1 LPPLKILVIDDER
14 SIRDGCL
21 LILSNKG
28 YQVDTFPNGRGG
40 LEAIRRGDFDI
51 VLLDLRLPDMD
62 GMDIL
67 KKSCQENPALCII
80 VITGFST
87 VKGAVEAMKAGA
99 FDYLAKPFSENDLLL
114 TVNRAL
120 EKKRLIEE
128 NLSLRKEVQDRF
140 GFQNIIGENPQILS
154 IYEEV
159 RKVAPL
165 DSAVILYGESGTGKE
180 LFARAIYANSLR
192 VARSFVAVDCSSLSP
207 GILESELFGHVKG
220 AFTGAVED
228 KAGIFEM
235 ANRGTLFLDEV
246 SNLPPDVQGKLLR
259 VLEAQE
265 YKPVGGSQIKKSDVR
280 IISATNRDLKAMVDE
295 GHFREDLFYRLNV
308 FPIFIPALRDRK
320 DDIPRLAYFFL
331 KLFCRKTGKRVEGFT
346 AEALETLI
354 RYDWPGN
361 VRELKNVV
369 ERLVILAE
377 GRTLENVYPLYP
389 ARLRGG
395 SKADQAPQTAGELR
409 DFKRHLLEE
418 TYEMVEKTF
427 LLKALEA
434 CQGNISQAARRV
446 GMQRPYF
453 HSLLKKY
460 GLKVKTSKTVR

>member
-1 LPPLKILVIDDER
+1 LTPLNILVIDDER
-14 SIRDGCL
+14 SIRDGCA
-21 LILSNKG
+21 LSLGNKG
-28 YQVDTFPNGRGG
+28 YKVDTCPNGRAG
-40 LEAIRRGDFDI
+40 LEEIRQGDYDV

-67 KKSCQENPALCII
+67 KTAYREKPTLCIV

-87 VKGAVEAMKAGA
+87 VKGAVEAIKAGA
-99 FDYLAKPFSENDLLL
+99 FDYLSKPFTENDLLL

-128 NLSLRKEVQDRF
+128 NLSLRKEVQERF
-140 GFQNIIGENPQILS
+140 GFQNIIGENPQVLN
-154 IYEEV
+154 IYEQV

-192 VARSFVAVDCSSLSP
+192 VGRPFVAMDCSALSP
-207 GILESELFGHVKG
+207 GILESELFGHVRG
-220 AFTGAVED
+220 AFTGALED

-235 ANRGTLFLDEV
+235 ANGGTLFLDEI

-259 VLEAQE
+259 VLESKE

-280 IISATNRDLKAMVDE
+280 IISATNRDLKALVEED
-295 GHFREDLFYRLNV
+295 HFREDLFYRLNV

-320 DDIPRLAYFFL
+320 DDIPRLVYYFL
-331 KLFCRKTGKRVEGFT
+331 NLFCRKTGKRVEGFT
-346 AEALETLI
+346 DEALEALI

-377 GRTLENVYPLYP
+377 GKTLENVYPLYP
-389 ARLRGG
+389 MRLHGG

-409 DFKRHLLEE
+409 DFKRHLIEE

-434 CQGNISQAARRV
+434 CQGNITQAALRV

-460 GLKVKTSKTVR
+460 GLKAKEPKMNS

>member
-1 LPPLKILVIDDER
+1 MPPLNILVIDDER

-21 LILSNKG
+21 LSLSNKG
-28 YQVDTFPNGRGG
+28 HKVDTCPNGRAG
-40 LEAIRRGDFDI
+40 LEAIRQGAYDI

-67 KKSCQENPALCII
+67 KTACREKPALCII

-87 VKGAVEAMKAGA
+87 VKGAVEAMKNGA

-140 GFQNIIGENPQILS
+140 GFQNIVGENSRILD
-154 IYEEV
+154 IYEQV
-159 RKVAPL
+159 QKVAPL

-180 LFARAIYANSLR
+180 LFARAIYANSHR
-192 VARSFVAVDCSSLSP
+192 VGRPFIAVDCSALSP

-235 ANRGTLFLDEV
+235 ANGGTLFLDEV

-265 YKPVGGSQIKKSDVR
+265 YKPVGGSQIKKGDVR
-280 IISATNRDLKAMVDE
+280 IISATNRDLKVLVDE

-308 FPIFIPALRDRK
+308 FPIFIPALKERK
-320 DDIPRLAYFFL
+320 DDIPRLAYYFL
-331 KLFCRKTGKRVEGFT
+331 NLFCRKTGKRVEGFT
-346 AEALETLI
+346 DEALETLI

-377 GRTLENVYPLYP
+377 GKTLENIYPLYP
-389 ARLRGG
+389 TRLRGG
-395 SKADQAPQTAGELR
+395 SKADRVPETAGELR
-409 DFKRHLLEE
+409 DFKRHLIEE

-427 LLKALEA
+427 LLKALED
-434 CQGNISQAARRV
+434 CRGNITQAAQMV

-460 GLKVKTSKTVR
+460 GLKAKDPKMGR